1 MRDRRRQFHPLFL
14 LVLSLVGPIFVPGNG
29 AGAGAAAAQ
38 TAAATPAPD
47 AAPTS
52 GAPTPPTSSSS
63 ASGASVPPDVVHLR
77 LQSILHPVAKQFLV
91 EALAEADRAGSALV
105 VIELDTPGGLLS
117 STREISTAM
126 LGAATPV
133 VVYVGPSGAQAAS
146 AGFFL
151 LMAADFAAM
160 APGTNT
166 GAAHPVGGQGETIEG
181 VMGQKVEQ
189 DAAATIRSL
198 AGRHG
203 RNIALAE
210 EAVVKSRSFTDQ
222 EALSQGL
229 VDVVAADV
237 PELLRALDGRACDK
251 LRASGASGATGT
263 SGASGAAGASG
274 STGRLQ
280 LAGARIVEVEMPR
293 LQRLLAALVHPNI
306 AYLLMTVGFLGIY
319 FELAHPGAV
328 LPGVVGGIALVLGL
342 YALSVLPVNFAGVGL
357 IVLALVFFIAE
368 IKVTS
373 YGLLAVGGIIALV
386 LGSLLLFRDLD
397 PALRLSRG
405 LIGATAVIAAL
416 VVGFLAVLAA
426 RAQRSPVT
434 AGNAGLVG
442 EVGRAIGGLDPSG
455 RVFVHG
461 EIWNADAE
469 APVRPDQDIR
479 VIGVEG
485 LRLRVRPEERNS

>member
-1 MRDRRRQFHPLFL
+1 MRDRSLPFQPFWCAAVALAGGL
-14 LVLSLVGPIFVPGNG
+14 LLAVAGTGPA
-29 AGAGAAAAQ
+29 AGQAGAAPLAAPAAPTAPTAAT
-38 TAAATPAPD
+38 TAAAP
-47 AAPTS
+47 S
-52 GAPTPPTSSSS
+52 NVSPP
-63 ASGASVPPDVVHLR
+63 PEVVHLR
-77 LQSILHPVAKQFLV
+77 LQSILQPVAKQFLV
-91 EALAEADRAGSALV
+91 EALADADRSGAALL

-133 VVYVGPSGAQAAS
+133 AVYVGPSGAQAAS

-189 DAAATIRSL
+189 DAAANIRAL

-203 RNIALAE
+203 RNVALAE

-222 EALSQGL
+222 EALSLGL

-251 LRASGASGATGT
+251 LGVSGATGASGAG
-263 SGASGAAGASG
+263 GAAG
-274 STGRLQ
+274 RLR

-306 AYLLMTVGFLGIY
+306 AYLLMTIGFLGIY

-328 LPGVVGGIALVLGL
+328 LPGVVGAIALVLGL

-357 IVLALVFFIAE
+357 IVLALVFFVAE

-405 LIGATAVIAAL
+405 LIGTTAVVAAL

-426 RAQRSPVT
+426 RAQRSPVN

-442 EVGRAIGGLDPSG
+442 EVGRAIGELDPAG

-469 APVRPDQDIR
+469 APVRADQSVR
-479 VIGVEG
+479 VVGVEG
-485 LRLRVRPEERNS
+485 LRLKVRPEERNT

>member
-1 MRDRRRQFHPLFL
+1 MRVLRIQFRRL
-14 LVLSLVGPIFVPGNG
+14 LCVTAAVCGASLLA
-29 AGAGAAAAQ
+29 AGAPSNAAPAPLPESTQ
-38 TAAATPAPD
+38 SVPTAA
-47 AAPTS
+47 
-52 GAPTPPTSSSS
+52 GAPTAEPAPLAPAAP
-63 ASGASVPPDVVHLR
+63 ASPEVVHLG
-77 LQSILHPVAKQFLV
+77 LHSILHPVAKQFLV
-91 EALAEADRAGSALV
+91 DALEDADRAGAALLV
-105 VIELDTPGGLLS
+105 VELDTPGGLLS

-133 VVYVGPSGAQAAS
+133 AVYVSPSGAQAAS

-189 DAAATIRSL
+189 DAAATIRAL

-203 RNIALAE
+203 RAVALAE

-229 VDVVAADV
+229 VDVVAPDLAQ
-237 PELLRALDGRACDK
+237 LLLALDGRSCEK
-251 LRASGASGATGT
+251 LGVKRT
-263 SGASGAAGASG
+263 
-274 STGRLQ
+274 LK
-280 LAGARIVEVEMPR
+280 LAGAHVTEVRMPP

-306 AYLLMTVGFLGIY
+306 AYLLMSLGFLGIY

-342 YALSVLPVNFAGVGL
+342 YALSVLPVNMAGVGL
-357 IVLALVFFIAE
+357 ILLALLFFIAE

-405 LIGATAVIAAL
+405 LIGATAVMAAL

-426 RAQRSPVT
+426 RAQRSPVN
-434 AGNAGLVG
+434 AGNASLVG
-442 EVGRAIGGLDPSG
+442 ELGRAIGDLDPAG

-469 APVRPDQDIR
+469 APVQTDQSVR
-479 VIGVEG
+479 VVGVEG

>member
-1 MRDRRRQFHPLFL
+1 MRDRSLPFQPFWCAA
-14 LVLSLVGPIFVPGNG
+14 VALVGGLLLAVAGTGPAAGQ
-29 AGAGAAAAQ
+29 AGATPVAAPTAPT
-38 TAAATPAPD
+38 TAAAPLD
-47 AAPTS
+47 VS
-52 GAPTPPTSSSS
+52 PP
-63 ASGASVPPDVVHLR
+63 PQVVHLR
-77 LQSILHPVAKQFLV
+77 LQSILQPVAKQFLV
-91 EALAEADRAGSALV
+91 EALADADRSGAALL

-133 VVYVGPSGAQAAS
+133 AVYVGPSGAQAAS

-189 DAAATIRSL
+189 DAAANIRAL

-203 RNIALAE
+203 RNVALAE

-222 EALSQGL
+222 EALSLGL

-251 LRASGASGATGT
+251 LGASGANGTG
-263 SGASGAAGASG
+263 GAAG
-274 STGRLQ
+274 RLR

-306 AYLLMTVGFLGIY
+306 AYLLMTIGFLGIY

-328 LPGVVGGIALVLGL
+328 LPGVVGAIALVLGL

-357 IVLALVFFIAE
+357 IVLALVFFVAE

-405 LIGATAVIAAL
+405 LIGTTAVMAAL

-426 RAQRSPVT
+426 RAQRSPVN

-442 EVGRAIGGLDPSG
+442 EVGRAIGELDPAG

-461 EIWNADAE
+461 EIWNAVAE
-469 APVRPDQDIR
+469 APVRADQSVR
-479 VIGVEG
+479 VVGVEG
-485 LRLRVRPEERNS
+485 LRLKVRPEERNT

>member
-1 MRDRRRQFHPLFL
+1 MRDRPLPFQPLWRAAAVLVGWL
-14 LVLSLVGPIFVPGNG
+14 LVAVAGSQPAAGQVGAP
-29 AGAGAAAAQ
+29 AAAP
-38 TAAATPAPD
+38 TAA

-52 GAPTPPTSSSS
+52 VSSPPE
-63 ASGASVPPDVVHLR
+63 VVHLR
-77 LQSILHPVAKQFLV
+77 LQSIVHPVAKQFLV
-91 EALAEADRAGSALV
+91 EALADADRAGAALV

-181 VMGQKVEQ
+181 VMGEKVEQ

-222 EALSQGL
+222 EALSLGL

-251 LRASGASGATGT
+251 VAATGAADGSEAGGDST
-263 SGASGAAGASG
+263 SA
-274 STGRLQ
+274 GRLR

-306 AYLLMTVGFLGIY
+306 AYLLMSIGFLGIY

-357 IVLALVFFIAE
+357 IVLALVFFVAE

-386 LGSLLLFRDLD
+386 LGSVLLFRDLD

-405 LIGATAVIAAL
+405 LIGATAVMAAL

-426 RAQRSPVT
+426 RAQRSPIS

-442 EVGRAIGGLDPSG
+442 EVGRAIGDLDPAG

-469 APVRPDQDIR
+469 APVRADQSVR
-479 VIGVEG
+479 VVGVEG
-485 LRLRVRPEERNS
+485 LRLRVRPEERTT

>member
-1 MRDRRRQFHPLFL
+1 MRDRRRQFQPLFL
-14 LVLSLVGPIFVPGNG
+14 LLLALVGPTFAASGDGGTAP
-29 AGAGAAAAQ
+29 ASAPAGAAAPAPASP
-38 TAAATPAPD
+38 AAAVAEL
-47 AAPTS
+47 
-52 GAPTPPTSSSS
+52 PPE
-63 ASGASVPPDVVHLR
+63 VVHLR
-77 LQSILHPVAKQFLV
+77 LHSILHPVAKQFLV
-91 EALAEADRAGSALV
+91 DVLADADRAGAALV
-105 VIELDTPGGLLS
+105 VVELDTPGGLLS

-133 VVYVGPSGAQAAS
+133 AVYVGPSGAQAAS

-181 VMGQKVEQ
+181 VMGEKVEQ
-189 DAAATIRSL
+189 DAAATIRAL

-203 RNIALAE
+203 RNVALAE
-210 EAVVKSRSFTDQ
+210 EAVVKSRSFTDR
-222 EALSQGL
+222 EALAAGL
-229 VDVVAADV
+229 VEVVAADL
-237 PELLRALDGRACDK
+237 PELLRALDGRPCDK
-251 LRASGASGATGT
+251 LGARVAPEANGAN
-263 SGASGAAGASG
+263 GAAGMTAAG
-274 STGRLQ
+274 GRLQ
-280 LAGARIVEVEMPR
+280 LAGARTVEVEMPR

-357 IVLALVFFIAE
+357 IVLAMVFFIAE

-405 LIGATAVIAAL
+405 LIAATAVMAAL

-426 RAQRSPVT
+426 RAQRSPVN

-442 EVGRAIGGLDPSG
+442 ELGRAIGELDPAG

-469 APVRPDQDIR
+469 SPVRPDQTVR

-485 LRLRVRPEERNS
+485 LRLRVRPEERNT

>member
-1 MRDRRRQFHPLFL
+1 MRDRSLPFQPFWCAAVALAGGL
-14 LVLSLVGPIFVPGNG
+14 LVAVAGTGPA
-29 AGAGAAAAQ
+29 AGQAGAAPVAAPTAPT
-38 TAAATPAPD
+38 TAAAATNV
-47 AAPTS
+47 S
-52 GAPTPPTSSSS
+52 PP
-63 ASGASVPPDVVHLR
+63 PEVVHLR
-77 LQSILHPVAKQFLV
+77 LQSILQPVAKQFLV
-91 EALAEADRAGSALV
+91 EALADADRRGAALL

-133 VVYVGPSGAQAAS
+133 AVYVGPSGAQAAS

-189 DAAATIRSL
+189 DAAANIRAL

-203 RNIALAE
+203 RNVALAE
-210 EAVVKSRSFTDQ
+210 EAVVRSRSFTDQ
-222 EALSQGL
+222 EALSLGL

-251 LRASGASGATGT
+251 LGVSGAT
-263 SGASGAAGASG
+263 GASGAAG
-274 STGRLQ
+274 RLR

-306 AYLLMTVGFLGIY
+306 AYLLMTIGFLGIY

-328 LPGVVGGIALVLGL
+328 LPGVVGAIALVLGL

-357 IVLALVFFIAE
+357 IVLALVFFVAE

-405 LIGATAVIAAL
+405 LIGTTAVVAAL

-426 RAQRSPVT
+426 RAQRSPVN

-442 EVGRAIGGLDPSG
+442 EVGRAIGELDPAG

-469 APVRPDQDIR
+469 APVRADQSVR
-479 VIGVEG
+479 VVGVEG
-485 LRLRVRPEERNS
+485 LRLKVRPEERNT